1 LIQHIEHP
9 MPKLLRSSETS
20 GCGATIELDS
30 KEVVFVSI
38 AVTGV
43 LVRLIDIKGGRMKV
57 LMSSFFGPKLYNERN
72 VYKNAKTAQ
81 SLSIIYPELP
91 ALTFKNPVLTAF
103 ANAIWHCRSAA
114 EVSVTLNE
122 ALRDATS

>member
-1 LIQHIEHP
+1 
-9 MPKLLRSSETS
+9 
-20 GCGATIELDS
+20 
-30 KEVVFVSI
+30 
-38 AVTGV
+38 
-43 LVRLIDIKGGRMKV
+43 MKV